1 MKKRLRWIL
10 FFLAALVFS
19 GPAAGAFEFVYNF
32 RAGDM
37 YRIVSTV
44 NQDVFVDRRLRY
56 RAEIF
61 TRISMEVLE
70 VVNGRAW
77 QTASFQSAEQT
88 VLLDGSGEITAASH
102 FIWSM
107 DYNSEF
113 YTDRL
118 GFVTID
124 DQFFMPV
131 VRNAPVFPGRPL
143 QVGDTWSAD
152 GVEVHD
158 FRQNFGI
165 EQPYRIPFTAHYTF
179 LGEREWNGN
188 SFPAFSVSYRIFFEP
203 EPVQGRVYP
212 RRIQG
217 ATDQIVFWDAER
229 GQPAAF
235 EGHFRF
241 VLYLSDGQ
249 TWEYRGRAVSEVIE
263 APPMD
268 REEMFRDIAEEIAD
282 IPDATVR
289 ITDEGIVISLEN
301 IQFAPDSAILQP
313 SEWYKL
319 DIIAE
324 ILMRF
329 PDRDILVGG
338 HTALAGTAASR
349 LRLSQERAATVADY
363 LIRNNVR
370 SPDRVIIRG
379 FGADQPIADNRTPE
393 GMARNRRVEIT
404 ILEN

>member
-1 MKKRLRWIL
+1 
-10 FFLAALVFS
+10 
-19 GPAAGAFEFVYNF
+19 
-32 RAGDM
+32 
-37 YRIVSTV
+37 
-44 NQDVFVDRRLRY
+44 
-56 RAEIF
+56 
-61 TRISMEVLE
+61 
-70 VVNGRAW
+70 
-77 QTASFQSAEQT
+77 
-88 VLLDGSGEITAASH
+88 
-102 FIWSM
+102 
-107 DYNSEF
+107 
-113 YTDRL
+113 
-118 GFVTID
+118 
-124 DQFFMPV
+124 
-131 VRNAPVFPGRPL
+131 
-143 QVGDTWSAD
+143 
-152 GVEVHD
+152 
-158 FRQNFGI
+158 
-165 EQPYRIPFTAHYTF
+165 
-179 LGEREWNGN
+179 
-188 SFPAFSVSYRIFFEP
+188 
-203 EPVQGRVYP
+203 
-212 RRIQG
+212 
-217 ATDQIVFWDAER
+217 
-229 GQPAAF
+229 
-235 EGHFRF
+235 
-241 VLYLSDGQ
+241 
-249 TWEYRGRAVSEVIE
+249 VIE